1 MLRIKREKLIKKD
14 EKYYYNHELFNGVI
28 FFIKDLIIKSKKVCR
43 DGQVVGNYINPYF
56 NNNFTLH
63 IDKNALEIPN
73 PKIYRNEIPRYYQGK
88 SFTGII
94 YKFVDGFC
102 IEETEYR
109 DGIGADNIGYDG
121 GKSYSG
127 LCSINYFKTGTIKE
141 FKRKDRNLLQEFE
154 WYQNSNIK
162 SIYIDEENS
171 VWFGFSFTDNGQL
184 IRLDLDWYFE
194 EFDEIKKKIEFNI
207 LPNKKELL
215 GIPLANK
222 ISFSG
227 EDIKDELL
235 KDFFEKSNL
244 KDVNE
249 IFFSDTSLTKKGY
262 EILLKMPSLKK
273 VHLRGYNLSFD
284 VVDKLR
290 EKGVE
295 VEITTI

>member
-1 MLRIKREKLIKKD
+1 MLKIKQENLIKQD
-14 EKYYYNHELFNGVI
+14 NRYYYDNERFNGVI
-28 FFIKDLIIKSKKVCR
+28 FFIKNFIIEAKKVCK
-43 DGQVVGNYINPYF
+43 DGQVVGDYINPYF
-56 NNNFTLH
+56 DNIFTLH
-63 IDKNALEIPN
+63 IDKDALEIPN
-73 PKIYRNEIPRYYQGK
+73 PKIYRNEIPRYYK
-88 SFTGII
+88 REPFTGIV
-94 YKFVDGFC
+94 YKFQNGFC

-127 LCSINYFKTGTIKE
+127 LCSINYFETGIMKE
-141 FKRKDRNLLQEFE
+141 FKRKDNNLLQEFD
-154 WYQNSNIK
+154 WYENNNVK
-162 SIYIDEENS
+162 NIYIDEENS

-215 GIPLANK
+215 GISLANK

-249 IFFSDTSLTKKGY
+249 IFFSDTSLTQKGY
-262 EILLKMPSLKK
+262 KILLDIPSLEK

-284 VVDKLR
+284 VVDRLR

-295 VEITTI
+295 VKITTI